1 MAIGPVTLIKAATTV
16 GKIGSTESG
25 RKIILVSILTPLIL
39 ILIIL
44 ASPFAIFF
52 GLLDN
57 GTDNVSIQV
66 LMEELQNEFRSRV
79 EEEENDKNVD
89 AITTIVLG
97 SEDNTLIDNTVD
109 VLSFFSA
116 FYTTSSGKQVVY
128 LGDED
133 KKKLIDIFWEM
144 NQITTDIEV
153 KTKEKTSVNK
163 SGEKNTKTVR
173 TYHKTIEI
181 NSLTAEEMAEKYGFS
196 DKQKRVLKEVKMS
209 SQSIMPTGNNMVLS
223 KEEIEGIKANLPL
236 DLAIERQQIVDK
248 ALSIVGKVHYFW
260 GGKSSAIGWDN
271 KWGTPVKVTS
281 SGSSSTGKIKPYGLD
296 CSGYV
301 TWVFINIGIDSSTI
315 EKTIGHGTTNQW
327 YLSTSIVE
335 NQVKEGDL
343 AFLAVPNTRKVNHV
357 GIVVGKDEK
366 DNILVAHCN
375 SKYNNVTINTA
386 DEVGFMYFRRPAI
399 LVN

>member
-1 MAIGPVTLIKAATTV
+1 MAVDPVTLIKAATTV

-39 ILIIL
+39 ILVIL

-52 GLLDN
+52 GLFHN

-79 EEEENDKNVD
+79 EEEQNDKNVD
-89 AITTIVLG
+89 TITTIVLG

-116 FYTTSSGKQVVY
+116 FYITSNGKQVAY
-128 LGDED
+128 LDGED
-133 KKKLIDIFWEM
+133 KRKLVDTFWEM
-144 NQITTDIEV
+144 NEITTDIEV

-163 SGEKNTKTVR
+163 NGEKNTKTVDTR
-173 TYHKTIEI
+173 HKTIEI

-209 SQSIMPTGNNMVLS
+209 SENIMPTGNNMVLS

-260 GGKSSAIGWDN
+260 GGKSSSIGWDN
-271 KWGTPVKVTS
+271 NWGTPVKVTS

-301 TWVFINIGIDSSTI
+301 TWVFINMGIDSSTI

-327 YLSTSIVE
+327 HLSTSIVE

-343 AFLAVPNTRKVNHV
+343 AFLAVPNTRKANHV

-386 DEVGFMYFRRPAI
+386 DEAGFMYFRRPAI
-399 LVN
+399 LVD